1 MSAAATG
8 AKVVTLKQPAP
19 AEAHA
24 TLRGVTRIFQLP
36 KSTLHAL
43 GPIDLD
49 LAKGEFFSVV
59 GPSGGLFRFKT
70 RPALRDDYPSLRTI
84 HRDQG
89 LGVSTNRLRRVVSAR
104 SRDLALRRASRKSSI
119 VAATSL
125 AFAPLHLRRCCW
137 AKPSPTR
144 HATGR
149 HSTHI
154 RSPAASEL
162 QG

>member
-59 GPSGGLFRFKT
+59 GPSGCGKSTLLDILAGLSAPQAGTAHFEGKPTGSASSSRRTPPSPGSMSATTSPSGSGAPGST
-70 RPALRDDYPSLRTI
+70 RPRSSA
-84 HRDQG
+84 
-89 LGVSTNRLRRVVSAR
+89 VSTTPSA
-104 SRDLALRRASRKSSI
+104 S
-119 VAATSL
+119 
-125 AFAPLHLRRCCW
+125 W
-137 AKPSPTR
+137 
-144 HATGR
+144 G
-149 HSTHI
+149 
-154 RSPAASEL
+154 
-162 QG
+162 